1 MNLQKGP
8 SSSPHLSLGLS
19 SRARGPATRGP
30 YCDLPCS
37 GSFRC
42 PLRSAKVRRGPPSP
56 GTLLHPR
63 LDKEAAHRLAP
74 RFWLE
79 TPPLPSGASQNHCPS
94 PFENA
99 PWSTPSLGSSE

>member
-19 SRARGPATRGP
+19 TQARGPATRGP

-42 PLRSAKVRRGPPSP
+42 PLRSAKVRRGPPSS

-79 TPPLPSGASQNHCPS
+79 TLLPFRRLPKPLSFAVRERAVVYTIPAK
-94 PFENA
+94 F
-99 PWSTPSLGSSE
+99 